1 MTMSEK
7 TRVRYYKATRPD
19 GTDFRTGEI
28 DYGAALKSGETIEH
42 PEKFVRNEPSTYFS
56 VSTSPADCTGM
67 RWPCRLFRIEP
78 VGRAWRNDEMPNK
91 RCCSRLRV
99 VEELPAHEALGP
111 QGEEVAALIERC
123 GTLTVDELERLAVAW
138 VAARA
143 AAWSAAWSAARSAA
157 RDAARGAARSAARS
171 AARAA
176 AWDAAW
182 SAARSAARAAAW
194 DAAWSAAWSAARAA
208 AWSAA
213 RDAAW
218 DAAWVAARV
227 AAWGDAA
234 LALVTRDLI
243 SQEHFDTLYGPWAQV
258 IDKETSHDPS

>member
-143 AAWSAAWSAARSAA
+143 AAWSAA
-157 RDAARGAARSAARS
+157 
-171 AARAA
+171 
-176 AWDAAW
+176 
-182 SAARSAARAAAW
+182 
-194 DAAWSAAWSAARAA
+194 
-208 AWSAA
+208 

-258 IDKETSHDPS
+258 IDKETSHDPSVRTGA